1 LVALGWHFQA
11 FYLPLLAIILIGV
24 ISFLDD
30 LYTLSSKLRIVFHM
44 LAVSMVFSFFKV
56 FSFLP
61 VWEVLVFYIL
71 AIGIIN
77 AYNFMDGINGITGLY
92 TLVILVG
99 LQWIN
104 TQQTYFIQPD
114 MIWLPLLAS
123 VVFLFF
129 NFRTKAKCFAGD
141 IGSVTIALW
150 VIMLLLNL
158 IFITHSWVYILFLAV
173 YGVDSILTI
182 IHRLILKQNI
192 FKAHRLHFYQLLANE
207 HKIPHLL
214 VATGY
219 ALVQLVIILLVI
231 FCHKLSPLLLFI
243 ITLIPLLFIYLVF
256 KPRLMK

>member
-1 LVALGWHFQA
+1 
-11 FYLPLLAIILIGV
+11 
-24 ISFLDD
+24 
-30 LYTLSSKLRIVFHM
+30 
-44 LAVSMVFSFFKV
+44 
-56 FSFLP
+56 
-61 VWEVLVFYIL
+61 
-71 AIGIIN
+71 
-77 AYNFMDGINGITGLY
+77 
-92 TLVILVG
+92 
-99 LQWIN
+99 
-104 TQQTYFIQPD
+104 

-182 IHRLILKQNI
+182 LHRLILKQNI
-192 FKAHRLHFYQLLANE
+192 FEAHRLHFYQLLANE

-214 VATGY
+214 VAAGY
-219 ALVQLVIILLVI
+219 ALVQLVIMALVV
-231 FCHKLSPLLLFI
+231 FCHTLSPILLFI
-243 ITLIPLLFIYLVF
+243 ITLVPLLLIYLVF